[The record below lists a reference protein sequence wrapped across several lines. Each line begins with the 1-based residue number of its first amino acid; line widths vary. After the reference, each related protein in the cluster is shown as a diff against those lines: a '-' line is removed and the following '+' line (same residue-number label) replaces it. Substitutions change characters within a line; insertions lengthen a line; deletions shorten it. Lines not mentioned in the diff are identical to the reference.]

1 MKHATMYSRRT
12 LLGQSIALGLSS
24 LVGNAARAATAAW
37 PSKPIQVI
45 VPATTGSAPEIVA
58 RLIADALSARLSNPV
73 YVEGMPGASGI
84 IGTDKALK
92 APADGHTLLYAM
104 NQVAT
109 MNPHLYP
116 RLPYNPARDM
126 APISLVARGG
136 YVLLAHSGLPASDLP
151 SLIALAKREPGKLAY
166 ASTGNGSAFHLGME
180 LIKAQCGIDLL
191 HVPYRSGA
199 NANTELM
206 AGRVQVRLEP
216 QASAL
221 ALVRGGRVKALA
233 VTTPTRLSVLP
244 QVPTVRETLPGFELS
259 GWNALWAPAG
269 TPAPVIVRLNAE
281 VQQILKSDAFRS
293 HLLQLGLTPEGSTPA
308 ELAALTAQ
316 ETAQWKALIDKTGIK
331 AD

>member
-1 MKHATMYSRRT
+1 MTSNTMSSRRV
-12 LLGQSIALGLSS
+12 LLVRSMALIAPGLS
-24 LVGNAARAATAAW
+24 GFPAATAAPAW

-45 VPATTGSAPEIVA
+45 VPATTGSSPEIIA
-58 RLIADALSARLSNPV
+58 RLLSEALAARLSHPF

-92 APADGHTLLYAM
+92 AAPDGHTLLYAM

-116 RLPYNPARDM
+116 RLPYSPARDM
-126 APISLVARGG
+126 APISLVGRGG
-136 YVLLAHSGLPASDLP
+136 YVLIAHSGLAASDLP
-151 SLIALAKREPGKLAY
+151 GLIALAKREPGRLAY

-180 LIKAQCGIDLL
+180 LIKARCGIDLL

-206 AGRVQVRLEP
+206 AGRVHVRLEP

-221 ALVRGGRVKALA
+221 ALLRGGRVKALA
-233 VTTPTRLSVLP
+233 VTTARRLPLLP
-244 QVPTVRETLPGFELS
+244 QVPTVQETLPGFELS

-269 TPAPVIVRLNAE
+269 TPSPIIERLHTE
-281 VQQILKSDAFRS
+281 VQAILGSDAFRRQ
-293 HLLQLGLTPEGSTPA
+293 LLELGLTPEGSTPG
-308 ELAALTAQ
+308 ELAALTAK

>member
-1 MKHATMYSRRT
+1 MKKLSMYSRRS
-12 LLGQSIALGLSS
+12 LIERSLALGLSG
-24 LVGNAARAATAAW
+24 LAGGAARAASAW

-45 VPATTGSAPEIVA
+45 VPATTASAPEIVA
-58 RLIADALSARLSNPV
+58 RMLAEALSARLSSPV

-136 YVLLAHSGLPASDLP
+136 YVLLAYSGLPAPDLP

-180 LIKAQCGIDLL
+180 LIKLRCGIDLL

-221 ALVRGGRVKALA
+221 ALIRGGRVKALA
-233 VTTPTRLSVLP
+233 VTTRQRLPALP
-244 QVPTVRETLPGFELS
+244 QVPTVQDTLPGFELS

-269 TPAPVIVRLNAE
+269 TPAPVIERLHAE
-281 VQQILKSDAFRS
+281 VQAVLGSDAFRR
-293 HLLQLGLTPEGSTPA
+293 HLLDLGLAPEGSTPG
-308 ELAALTAQ
+308 ELAALTAR
-316 ETAQWKALIDKTGIK
+316 ETAQWKALIEKTGIK

>member
-1 MKHATMYSRRT
+1 MYSRRS
-12 LLGQSIALGLSS
+12 LIGRSLALGLCG
-24 LVGNAARAATAAW
+24 LAGGTPRAAAAW
-37 PSKPIQVI
+37 PSKPIQII
-45 VPATTGSAPEIVA
+45 VPGTSGSAPEIVA
-58 RLIADALSARLSNPV
+58 RLLAEALSTRLSNPV
-73 YVEGMPGASGI
+73 YVEGMPGAAGI

-116 RLPYNPARDM
+116 RLPYDPAKDM

-180 LIKAQCGIDLL
+180 LLKARCGIDLL
-191 HVPYRSGA
+191 HVPFRSGA
-199 NANTELM
+199 SANTELM

-216 QASAL
+216 QSSAL
-221 ALVRGGRVKALA
+221 ALIRGGRVKALA
-233 VTTPTRLSVLP
+233 VTTPQRLSVLT
-244 QVPTVRETLPGFELS
+244 QVPTVQETLPGFELS

-269 TPAPVIVRLNAE
+269 TPTPVVERLHAE
-281 VQQILKSDAFRS
+281 VQAVLKSDAFRRQ
-293 HLLQLGLTPEGSTPA
+293 LLDLGLTPEGSTPG
-308 ELAALTAQ
+308 ELAALTAR
-316 ETAQWKALIDKTGIK
+316 ETAQWRALIEKAGIK